1 MAHSTARRRRWSSV
15 SRSGRLVELGPP
27 RAVLLKERGEG
38 LSLALVEPGAS
49 GHVEPAQGHRID
61 HVAEDSRKA
70 PILGFGR
77 IMGHDGFE
85 VHPPGRE

>member
-1 MAHSTARRRRWSSV
+1 MAEYGEPAA
-15 SRSGRLVELGPP
+15 LVVGESERPVVDLGPQ

-38 LSLALVEPGAS
+38 LGLALVEPGAS

-70 PILGFGR
+70 PILEFGR

-85 VHPPGRE
+85 VHPPERE